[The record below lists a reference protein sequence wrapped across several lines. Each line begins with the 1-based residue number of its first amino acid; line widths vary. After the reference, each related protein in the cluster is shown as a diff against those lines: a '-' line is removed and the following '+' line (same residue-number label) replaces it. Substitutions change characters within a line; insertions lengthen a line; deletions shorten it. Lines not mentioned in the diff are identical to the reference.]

1 MQHFHPLRKCWLP
14 GILVFSL
21 LMVSVL
27 SAQQT
32 SATKKAK
39 FKFTPEMIT
48 LGVGETVQV
57 KIELLEPSG
66 NLHDLPFLMY
76 IKGNAARKGVKV
88 TPRTSQGGGEAVA
101 TLVGLLPGTYQFA
114 ARTITVN
121 RMDRMEGKA
130 KVEVAFPPLD
140 HITFEQPRQ
149 RLYVGST
156 VAYDTWVFDQAGL
169 VRKGVEVS
177 LLSSNPA
184 VATTDDFGNV
194 TTKRTGKATLTAH
207 VKGLK
212 TSFDIEVV
220 KNPVTSIELS
230 GNMTQVRT
238 GDVIQF
244 TAVARDGLGKA
255 VEDAPISFTFMGK
268 PEQDLAPS
276 PAGEVDQSGRFVAE
290 TSGYYTIVANSGP
303 HIARQTVHVRP
314 RNVGKKVEVVGH
326 GAVLDVFTS
335 DLWVWQGVD
344 GKDYAIT
351 GTWGAKGDAYFWD
364 VSDPSN
370 LRTIDTVRVDAR
382 TVNDVKVSE
391 DGKIAVISREGAS
404 NRRNGIVILDV
415 SHPADV
421 KVISTYDHE
430 LTGGVHNVFIYQDYV
445 FAVNNSIRYD
455 IIDIHDPVHP
465 HRVSRVELD
474 TPGHGVHDVWIQN
487 GIAFSSN
494 WQDGVQLVDIGGV
507 TAGRP
512 FRKFGETASPEIS
525 TPFAGG
531 GSPAN
536 PIRFAG
542 YEYPSGW
549 NHAAFP
555 YFSESTHKFYV
566 LAGDEAFPYGLNI
579 GKPANPRG
587 WIHFVDFSDPKNSK
601 EVARYEVPEA
611 GSHNFWVEGDVLY
624 AAFYN
629 GGLRVVDISGDLMG
643 DLYKQGREIAWF
655 LPYEANGPIPNS
667 PMVWGPQPY
676 KGLIYF
682 ADMNSGLWAVR
693 LVPKPDKG
701 GTN

>member
-1 MQHFHPLRKCWLP
+1 MQHFHLLKKQWLLN
-14 GILVFSL
+14 ILVLSVS
-21 LMVSVL
+21 MVSVV
-27 SAQQT
+27 SAQNT
-32 SATKKAK
+32 AGPKKAT
-39 FKFTPEMIT
+39 FKFTPEVIK
-48 LGVGETVQV
+48 LGVGDSVRV
-57 KIELLEPSG
+57 KIQLLEPGG

-76 IKGNAARKGVKV
+76 IKGNAARKGVRV
-88 TPRTSQGGGEAVA
+88 TPRTSQGGGEGVA
-101 TLVGLLPGTYQFA
+101 TLVGLLPGTYQFT
-114 ARTITVN
+114 ARTITVK
-121 RMDRMEGKA
+121 REDRMEGK
-130 KVEVAFPPLD
+130 VTVDVAFPPLD
-140 HITFEQPRQ
+140 HITFEQPRK
-149 RLYVGST
+149 RLYAGST
-156 VAYDTWVFDQAGL
+156 VAYETKVVDKAGL

-184 VATTDDFGNV
+184 VAITDGFGNV
-194 TTKRTGKATLTAH
+194 TAKGTGKSTLTAH
-207 VKGLK
+207 VKSIQ

-220 KNPVTSIELS
+220 KNPVASIELN
-230 GNMTQVRT
+230 GNMTRART
-238 GDVIQF
+238 GDVIHF

-255 VEDAPISFTFMGK
+255 VEDAPISFTLMGK
-268 PEQDLAPS
+268 ADDS
-276 PAGEVDQSGRFVAE
+276 GSDPAGEVDQSGRFVAE
-290 TSGYYTIVANSGP
+290 TPGHYTVVASSGP
-303 HIARQTVHVRP
+303 HVARQTVQIRP

-344 GKDYAIT
+344 GKDYAVT

-415 SHPADV
+415 SNPADV

-430 LTGGVHNVFIYQDYV
+430 LTGGVHNVFIYQNYV
-445 FAVNNSIRYD
+445 YAVNNSIRYD
-455 IIDIHDPVHP
+455 VIDIHDPVHP

-474 TPGHGVHDVWIQN
+474 TPGHGVHDVWIEN

-494 WQDGVQLVDIGGV
+494 WQDGVQLVDVGGV

-531 GSPAN
+531 GSPSN

-555 YFSESTHKFYV
+555 YFSESTKKFYV

-587 WIHFVDFSDPKNSK
+587 WIHFIDFSDPKQSR

-611 GSHNFWVEGDVLY
+611 GSHNFWVEDDVLY